1 MIKILDKPNHFLGK
15 SFTLSGA
22 IEALADPLLVIAVLA
37 VCMMGFN
44 HAFERHY
51 MVLGIIAFSISFPGN
66 VGLHETPRRMAR
78 KVLTNWLVFLGILGS
93 LAW

>member
-37 VCMMGFN
+37 VCMIGLTMHLSGITWCWELLRLRS
-44 HAFERHY
+44 AFR
-51 MVLGIIAFSISFPGN
+51 V
-66 VGLHETPRRMAR
+66 T
-78 KVLTNWLVFLGILGS
+78 
-93 LAW
+93 